1 MIKCLLS
8 IVGSYFLPRNKA
20 FACFVNFSLFMTE
33 NHLFLVVFVFIYEH
47 IKGNYIHNGDG
58 DVSSNK
64 Y

>member
-1 MIKCLLS
+1 
-8 IVGSYFLPRNKA
+8 
-20 FACFVNFSLFMTE
+20 MTE